1 MILMKTMTILLKTK
15 YSNINTDKMLMVL
28 IPMAEDRKELEI
40 VCLKEQELEIQYWN
54 KILSIYSKLMLVIN
68 H

>member
-40 VCLKEQELEIQYWN
+40 VCLKEQEPEIQFWN

>member
-1 MILMKTMTILLKTK
+1 
-15 YSNINTDKMLMVL
+15 MLMVL

>member
-28 IPMAEDRKELEI
+28 ITMAEDRKELEI
-40 VCLKEQELEIQYWN
+40 VCLKEQEPEIQFWN